1 MLSIIA
7 AVSEN
12 NVVGSKNNLPWRLS
26 ADLKRLKSL
35 TMGHHIIMGRKT
47 WESLGR
53 PLPGRVNVVITSD
66 KNFHAK
72 GATVVHSLKDA
83 INISAEDSEVFIFG
97 GGKIFREALPLVDK
111 LYLTIV
117 HAIVEGDTY
126 FPELNKNEWKEISK
140 ENFKADEKNEH
151 DYSFVTM
158 ERVTSTSSTTV
169 GN

>member
-1 MLSIIA
+1 M
-7 AVSEN
+7 
-12 NVVGSKNNLPWRLS
+12 PWRLS
-26 ADLKRLKSL
+26 ADLKRLKLL

-66 KNFHAK
+66 RNFHAE
-72 GATVVHSLKDA
+72 GATVVHSLQEALKVSS
-83 INISAEDSEVFIFG
+83 NDSEVFIFG
-97 GGKIFREALPLVDK
+97 GGQIFREALPLVDK

-117 HAIVEGDTY
+117 HSIVEGDTY

-158 ERVTSTSSTTV
+158 ERVAS
-169 GN
+169 